1 MKVFRDKSHFICFGY
16 FAATITDPN
25 LRLIYSANKHF
36 FCQCTIE
43 TSQFFDEKRVL
54 SAEAKLNNPLQ
65 DS

>member
-36 FCQCTIE
+36 VNAIE

-54 SAEAKLNNPLQ
+54 SAKAKLNNPLQ